1 MGGPVNTVLVTIL
14 PTLQRYISPIV
25 IVLSQ
30 VFIGCFFAL
39 CGAGCYCDITINR
52 GSHRLFIK

>member
-39 CGAGCYCDITINR
+39 CGALNCFYRTHACY
-52 GSHRLFIK
+52 